1 MWKVTMVLILGAV
14 YGGFIWCLLLAMKAE
29 GKKA

>member
-1 MWKVTMVLILGAV
+1 MWKVTMVIILGLV
-14 YGGFIWCLLLAMKAE
+14 YGGFIWCLAAAMMAE